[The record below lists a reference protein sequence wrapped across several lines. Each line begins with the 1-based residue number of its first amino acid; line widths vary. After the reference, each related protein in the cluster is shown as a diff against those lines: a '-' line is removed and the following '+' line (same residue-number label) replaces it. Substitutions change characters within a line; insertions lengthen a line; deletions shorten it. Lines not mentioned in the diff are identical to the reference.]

1 MFRFLL
7 LFSMITSA
15 DTEDI
20 VVATELES
28 QLVPAVSYSVENDP
42 EAKKTFLEGLCAHLT
57 TKDKNGTILHK
68 VTLDMDETQYIKK
81 RAITRKQ
88 MDYLISSNLI

>member
-1 MFRFLL
+1 MLLFRFLL

-28 QLVPAVSYSVENDP
+28 QLVPAVSYSVE
-42 EAKKTFLEGLCAHLT
+42 AKKTFLEGLCAHLT

-68 VTLDMDETQYIKK
+68 VTLDMDETQYIIFIHK
-81 RAITRKQ
+81 
-88 MDYLISSNLI
+88 